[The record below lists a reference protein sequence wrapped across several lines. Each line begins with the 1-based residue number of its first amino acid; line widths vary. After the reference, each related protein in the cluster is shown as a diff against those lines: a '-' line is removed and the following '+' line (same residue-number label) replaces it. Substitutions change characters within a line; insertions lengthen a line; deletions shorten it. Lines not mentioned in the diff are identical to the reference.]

1 MLYHPSWGSVSGNSR
16 RENRWMTMGVRSGT
30 SPSWDQL
37 AVTASHD
44 HILPPSPPFLSD
56 LLARPRGLAL
66 YAGEGDYRAPAISD
80 CRLIL
85 YKARP
90 EICGRGSCI
99 CWKLFIFSSPRT
111 RASRLL
117 RYKSRTHVQVI
128 KSRVWSDRTA
138 DWSSTKIVV
147 ADATFDLVL
156 RRHMMLQQVLSAT
169 HKILLP
175 SSIPDQRGGSWSG
188 SFRSKVYSSR
198 GDGVAG
204 YGIRCLVFFRRRS
217 WTIGAPGIDEAGT
230 VRRAAA

>member
-1 MLYHPSWGSVSGNSR
+1 MGARASPSRDQVA
-16 RENRWMTMGVRSGT
+16 MTMVYLVAFFITLNDPISPFFSFPFFRRSCRLKGQD
-30 SPSWDQL
+30 PG
-37 AVTASHD
+37 
-44 HILPPSPPFLSD
+44 
-56 LLARPRGLAL
+56 GLAL
-66 YAGEGDYRAPAISD
+66 YAGEGDYRVPAISD

-90 EICGRGSCI
+90 EICGRGSRI

-188 SFRSKVYSSR
+188 SCRSEST
-198 GDGVAG
+198 A
-204 YGIRCLVFFRRRS
+204 S
-217 WTIGAPGIDEAGT
+217 WTWS
-230 VRRAAA
+230 R

>member
-1 MLYHPSWGSVSGNSR
+1 MASFPNGQESITSRPGPDHGWLSPVVSGASSTGPPC
-16 RENRWMTMGVRSGT
+16 WMISGAGT
-30 SPSWDQL
+30 PPSWDQV
-37 AVTASHD
+37 AGTAS
-44 HILPPSPPFLSD
+44 PSSSCSYFSAVLVGLRGQDPG
-56 LLARPRGLAL
+56 GLAL
-66 YAGEGDYRAPAISD
+66 YAGEGDYRVPAISD

-188 SFRSKVYSSR
+188 SCRSEST
-198 GDGVAG
+198 A
-204 YGIRCLVFFRRRS
+204 S
-217 WTIGAPGIDEAGT
+217 WTWS
-230 VRRAAA
+230 R

>member
-99 CWKLFIFSSPRT
+99 CWKLFNFSSPRT

-117 RYKSRTHVQVI
+117 RYKSRSHVQVI
-128 KSRVWSDRTA
+128 HPAIVPA
-138 DWSSTKIVV
+138 DFRHRGQHQCGAIQFGQS
-147 ADATFDLVL
+147 L
-156 RRHMMLQQVLSAT
+156 RCQFGR
-169 HKILLP
+169 
-175 SSIPDQRGGSWSG
+175 
-188 SFRSKVYSSR
+188 
-198 GDGVAG
+198 
-204 YGIRCLVFFRRRS
+204 
-217 WTIGAPGIDEAGT
+217 
-230 VRRAAA
+230 

>member
-1 MLYHPSWGSVSGNSR
+1 VDDQGGSGQEHRHLRIKWPDGITTINLDDPISPFFSFLFLR
-16 RENRWMTMGVRSGT
+16 RSCRLKGQEPG
-30 SPSWDQL
+30 
-37 AVTASHD
+37 
-44 HILPPSPPFLSD
+44 
-56 LLARPRGLAL
+56 GLAL
-66 YAGEGDYRAPAISD
+66 YAGEGDYRVPAISD

-90 EICGRGSCI
+90 EICGRGSRI

-111 RASRLL
+111 RASCLL

-188 SFRSKVYSSR
+188 SCRSEST
-198 GDGVAG
+198 A
-204 YGIRCLVFFRRRS
+204 S
-217 WTIGAPGIDEAGT
+217 WTWS
-230 VRRAAA
+230 R